1 MSLLDS
7 DNRAALFPLNTVLFP
22 GCTLPLKIFEQ
33 RYLRLIKSCLRDHHG
48 FVVIL
53 ICAGREVGDTPE
65 IYRIGSYV
73 EIIDWTTLDS
83 GLFGVTIEAK
93 YRVRVS
99 NPCAQDDGLLTGEIE
114 QFPLTEPLEQDPC
127 RQMPDLIDTL
137 KQLEQHPFSEKQIG
151 ETDFTSGKDICY
163 KLSQL
168 LPVDPLAKQ
177 SLLEV
182 DSTAEAVDR
191 LRDLIRQLA
200 Q

>member
-22 GCTLPLKIFEQ
+22 GCTLALKIIEQ

-73 EIIDWTTLDS
+73 EIIDWTTLDG
-83 GLFGVTIEAK
+83 GLFGITIEAK

-114 QFPLTEPLEQDPC
+114 EFPLTEPLEQDPC
-127 RQMPDLIDTL
+127 KQMPDLIDIL
-137 KQLEQHPFSEKQIG
+137 KQLEQHPYSEKLTG
-151 ETDFTSGKDICY
+151 EIDFTSAKDICY

-177 SLLEV
+177 GLLEV
-182 DSTAEAVDR
+182 DSTAAATLR
-191 LRDLIRQLA
+191 LRELIRQLA

>member
-48 FVVIL
+48 FVVVL
-53 ICAGREVGDTPE
+53 ICAGREMGDTPE
-65 IYRIGSYV
+65 MYRIGSYV

-83 GLFGVTIEAK
+83 GLFGITIEAK

-114 QFPLTEPLEQDPC
+114 KFPLTEALEQDP
-127 RQMPDLIDTL
+127 RKQMPDLIDTL
-137 KQLEQHPFSEKQIG
+137 KQLGQHPYSEKQTG

-168 LPVDPLAKQ
+168 LPVDPLIKQ

-182 DSTAEAVDR
+182 DSTAEAIDR
-191 LRDLIRQLA
+191 LRNLIRQLA